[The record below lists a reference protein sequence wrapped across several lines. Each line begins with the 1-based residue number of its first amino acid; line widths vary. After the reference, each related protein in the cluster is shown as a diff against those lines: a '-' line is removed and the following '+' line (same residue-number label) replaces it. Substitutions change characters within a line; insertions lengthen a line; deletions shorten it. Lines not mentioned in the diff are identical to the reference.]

1 MPRVMSIHSGRLQE
15 PEPVLIE
22 NVQFGLFC
30 FLNKEMVFRHLLE
43 GKREMYF
50 FYIIFGILTEWRYP
64 KVVEVWREFA
74 DIVPDRGFFWQNWAC
89 HRDIFSLLIYR
100 LEFIDYYYT

>member
-50 FYIIFGILTEWRYP
+50 SYSN
-64 KVVEVWREFA
+64 KVK
-74 DIVPDRGFFWQNWAC
+74 Q
-89 HRDIFSLLIYR
+89 SLLIFLWKEQFKR
-100 LEFIDYYYT
+100 VIRKHGSVGCSIGNFPDAT